1 MERRLPGSVL
11 KPQRSARCREFYT
24 PDLNLREFA
33 ARWIE
38 QRLERQLL
46 AGDSR
51 LQAIVAAVP
60 PDHRGSS
67 KELVA
72 RLKYLQN
79 WHQQSQAL
87 VPIIK
92 TFLKLA

>member
-11 KPQRSARCREFYT
+11 KLQRSARCREFYA

-33 ARWIE
+33 VRWIE

-46 AGDSR
+46 AGDNR
-51 LQAIVAAVP
+51 LRAIVEAMP
-60 PDHRGSS
+60 PDNRGSS

-92 TFLKLA
+92 NFLKLT